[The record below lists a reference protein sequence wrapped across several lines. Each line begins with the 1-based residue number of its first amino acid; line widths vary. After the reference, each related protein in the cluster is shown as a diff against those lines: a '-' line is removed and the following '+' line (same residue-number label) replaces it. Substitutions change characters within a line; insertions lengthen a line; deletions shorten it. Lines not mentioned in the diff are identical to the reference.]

1 MNKRIRE
8 HIIHSLSLTILAAWL
23 FTSCDMHVY
32 SSSFANEQ
40 LEKEYSLYDI
50 YTDEYGN
57 QGIVLYAE
65 HGKKQSRMLVLS
77 LDETYLPWGPA
88 EEKVFLG
95 DSIPTYPLAESMRFG
110 VFMLQCVSERGI
122 ENYPAMAWCN
132 KKNHDRLPYTGSW
145 RLPTV
150 YEWAYIVGDNGE
162 YVSYI
167 NDVLSKY
174 NSPLI
179 RIDNNS
185 YYWMCEEDYPNYIR
199 LKEYDT
205 DYDPYNRAAAVTAD
219 LLFRTDKDYWS
230 KKTYHYVRALKHV
243 EY

>member
-57 QGIVLYAE
+57 EGIVLYAE
-65 HGKKQSRMLVLS
+65 HGKEHGRFLVLS
-77 LDETYLPWGPA
+77 LDETFLPWGPT
-88 EEKVFLG
+88 EEQVFLS
-95 DSIPTYPLAESMRFG
+95 DSITWSMELG
-110 VFMLQCVSERGI
+110 VSILQCMYERGI

-132 KKNHDRLPYTGSW
+132 KKNHGKLPYTGSW

-150 YEWAYIVGDNGE
+150 SEWIAIVGEKGA
-162 YVSYI
+162 YVSAI
-167 NDVLSKY
+167 NEELAKY
-174 NSPLI
+174 KAPLI
-179 RIDNNS
+179 QNDDG
-185 YYWMCEEDYPNYIR
+185 YLFWMCEEDYNDYIT
-199 LKEYDT
+199 LVST
-205 DYDPYNRAAAVTAD
+205 ISDYDPYNRAVAVSAGIR
-219 LLFRTDKDYWS
+219 FRVDKDYWS
-230 KKTYHYVRALKHV
+230 KKSYHYVRALKHV
-243 EY
+243 HY

>member
-1 MNKRIRE
+1 MNKHLRG
-8 HIIHSLSLTILAAWL
+8 HIISRLLLL
-23 FTSCDMHVY
+23 FWMAVLITSCDYYVSAY
-32 SSSFANEQ
+32 SDEEQ
-40 LEKEYSLYDI
+40 NNPYSLYDI

-57 QGIVLYAE
+57 EGLVVYRS
-65 HGKKQSRMLVLS
+65 KSRLLVLS

-132 KKNHDRLPYTGSW
+132 KKNHDQLPYTGSW
-145 RLPTV
+145 RLPTM
-150 YEWAYIVGDNGE
+150 YEWAYIVGDDGE

-167 NDVLSKY
+167 NEVLPKY
-174 NSPLI
+174 NAPLI